1 MSKLTLHVDDEL
13 IAAAKEEAANRKT
26 SVSKLV
32 SEFFRALSTK
42 PTKGSVER
50 LPPVTSSLVGCIA
63 GADEDADLKAYT
75 DHLEAKHS

>member
-13 IAAAKEEAANRKT
+13 IEAAKEEAANRRT

-42 PTKGSVER
+42 PARSNMEL
-50 LPPVTSSLVGCIA
+50 LPPVTSSLVGCLA
-63 GADEDADLKAYT
+63 GADKEADLKAYV